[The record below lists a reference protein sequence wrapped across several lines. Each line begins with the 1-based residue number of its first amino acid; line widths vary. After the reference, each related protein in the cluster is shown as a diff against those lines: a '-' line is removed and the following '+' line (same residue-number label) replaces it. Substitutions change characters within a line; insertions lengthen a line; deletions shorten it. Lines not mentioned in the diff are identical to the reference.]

1 MPYTVIPPQSDKDVV
16 PTLSVEV
23 ADSQRCDIKEAA
35 RVASVATNGL
45 IAVLDLTHPEAM
57 ELAQEL
63 LKRLAFLQSTSRFL
77 SNIDFINK
85 GGK

>member
-1 MPYTVIPPQSDKDVV
+1 MPIIPKPSDKDVV

-23 ADSQRCDIKEAA
+23 ADSLRCDIKEAT

-77 SNIDFINK
+77 SNIDFIQK